1 MRDQELDVQ
10 LNVQR
15 EKESMVRYD
24 KEGVDSIDFNY
35 GMWIC
40 PHCSH

>member
-1 MRDQELDVQ
+1 
-10 LNVQR
+10 VQR